1 MSTAELD
8 EWEDVLLPAVEAA
21 LDEWATRAAELAL
34 PSITADAIPPDM
46 NAAQQS
52 ESAWVNAFNKYVMP
66 VLAALSAGRVTKL
79 LGKRNVTPKSA
90 NAGIE
95 SVPYPRHWLA
105 ALTPGERDGL
115 VNDFTGLKKLVPKK
129 LFTEETRIVLAD
141 EQWRQAI
148 ERHFELVSNRVVGMP
163 DSIFRSIGD
172 DLARG
177 VIDGKSP
184 QELRN
189 LVHSTLVES
198 GHDRLVPNR
207 GMLIARTET
216 TAAYN
221 HAAEIAARIEETAT
235 GELLDRVW
243 LATGDERTR
252 ETHAAAHGQR
262 VGADEAFDVGGHRMA
277 YPGDPTGPV
286 EEVANCRCTLLRV
299 GQDEANPVTGEEQTA
314 LAAAANTEEKPMTR
328 RAFDG
333 VLAPIGKPTGDGRII
348 DAEASV
354 SFREFPL
361 PLMFQRQTSDGHDQS
376 VIVGRIDSAETG
388 EDGIT
393 CAGVLFDNA
402 DAEEAAALL
411 DEKVIRPSVD
421 MCDMV
426 ADYVLLDADGNE
438 LTFDDDGNPSGEP
451 ASELMVV
458 REAKIMAATLVA
470 KPAFGEAKINLG
482 GPVDADNDKGAEP
495 DALVAA
501 AALLAEPAVDPSV
514 FEGSLSEPT
523 ALTVQDG
530 LVYGHLALWGSCHV
544 GMGDRCVTPPATA
557 TDYAHFHTSTFT
569 TAEGPIAVG
578 RLTVGCGHAGPRA
591 KAPAAAE
598 HYDNT
603 GTCWA
608 FVRAYEDEHGI
619 AVAGVVNPHA
629 DEATVDAGAAAPL
642 SGDWRNIGGN
652 LELVAALSVNTPGF
666 PVPRS
671 FSNEAGANMS
681 LVAAGAVPAGEELD
695 TAFLDDIVDRAVG
708 KAFARIDAKR
718 RRDEYT
724 EIAAKLDDR
733 LKTFRARQVAT
744 IRSRRFNKKETA

>member
-1 MSTAELD
+1 
-8 EWEDVLLPAVEAA
+8 
-21 LDEWATRAAELAL
+21 
-34 PSITADAIPPDM
+34 
-46 NAAQQS
+46 
-52 ESAWVNAFNKYVMP
+52 
-66 VLAALSAGRVTKL
+66 
-79 LGKRNVTPKSA
+79 
-90 NAGIE
+90 
-95 SVPYPRHWLA
+95 
-105 ALTPGERDGL
+105 
-115 VNDFTGLKKLVPKK
+115 
-129 LFTEETRIVLAD
+129 
-141 EQWRQAI
+141 
-148 ERHFELVSNRVVGMP
+148 
-163 DSIFRSIGD
+163 
-172 DLARG
+172 
-177 VIDGKSP
+177 
-184 QELRN
+184 
-189 LVHSTLVES
+189 
-198 GHDRLVPNR
+198 
-207 GMLIARTET
+207 
-216 TAAYN
+216 
-221 HAAEIAARIEETAT
+221 
-235 GELLDRVW
+235 
-243 LATGDERTR
+243 
-252 ETHAAAHGQR
+252 
-262 VGADEAFDVGGHRMA
+262 
-277 YPGDPTGPV
+277 
-286 EEVANCRCTLLRV
+286 
-299 GQDEANPVTGEEQTA
+299 
-314 LAAAANTEEKPMTR
+314 MTR

-393 CAGVLFDNA
+393 CAGVLFDND
-402 DAEEAAALL
+402 DAAEAAALL

-591 KAPAAAE
+591 KAAAAAE

-695 TAFLDDIVDRAVG
+695 TAFLDDVVDRAVD

-718 RRDEYT
+718 RRDEYS